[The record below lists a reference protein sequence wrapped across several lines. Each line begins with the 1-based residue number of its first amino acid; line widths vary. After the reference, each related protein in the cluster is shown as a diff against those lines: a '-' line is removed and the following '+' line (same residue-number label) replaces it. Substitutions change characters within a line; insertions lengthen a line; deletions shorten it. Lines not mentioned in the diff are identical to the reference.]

1 MRRVLPGMA
10 LLLGGAWLLTVEPL
24 GVPAAAAGQQPAAS
38 PAASPERALVDRYC
52 VTCHNARRKAGD
64 LLLEQVDVD
73 RAAAHPEV
81 WERVIRKLSTGAMPP
96 PGLPR
101 PEKAASD
108 ALVASLKASIDTAAA
123 KAPKPGRP
131 AVHRLNRVEYTH
143 AIRDLLGL
151 EIDGPSLLPADDSGY
166 GFDNVADVLKVSPG
180 LLERYLLAA
189 QKITRIAVGDTKL
202 RPASAM
208 YKNPYLTLLQDDRL
222 DDDLPI
228 GSRGGIVVRYYFP
241 VNGDYVIKV
250 RVQRNS
256 LTHGGQVRGLDEDNQ
271 IDVRV
276 DGQRVKVFTLGSR
289 TDKQVEYFD
298 ENFGRT
304 ENKPTDEGL
313 NIRIPIKAGTRVV
326 SVAFEKRTLAPEG
339 IGPSVLPAA
348 SFALADARVGGLTVG
363 KVEMGIDHIQIDGP
377 FAATESGDTPSR
389 RRIFTC
395 RPKGRADE
403 ERCAASILSA
413 LARRAYRRQVTRED
427 TDALLAIYRKG
438 KDDGGFEG
446 GIRWALETILV
457 DPDFLFRI
465 ERDPATA
472 KPGVPYRVGDV
483 ALASRLSFFLWSSI
497 PDDTLLD
504 LAERGRLKDPVVFE
518 RQVRRMLADERAG
531 ALTTNFAA
539 QWLYLRNVRG
549 MVPDTFE
556 FPDWDDDLRAALTR
570 ETDLFLASQVR
581 EDRSIRELL
590 TANYSFVNER
600 LAKHYGLR
608 GVYGNRF
615 RRVTFPDGRRA
626 GLFGQAS
633 ILAVTS
639 QPNRT
644 SPVQRGKW
652 ILENLLGSPPPP
664 PPPNVPD
671 LPASAKE
678 QPKSIRARMEQHR
691 KNPVCAGCHATM
703 DPLGFALENF
713 DAIGAWRATADGS
726 PVDSSAALPDGTTF
740 DGPDG
745 LRQMLHT
752 RQAQFIETVTEKL
765 LTYALG
771 RGVDY
776 ADLPTVRQIVRDA
789 AQHDFHWSAVILGI
803 TKSVPFQMS
812 VRRGES

>member
-1 MRRVLPGMA
+1 MRRLLPGMA

-131 AVHRLNRVEYTH
+131 AVHRLNRIEYTH

-189 QKITRIAVGDTKL
+189 QKITRIAVGDTKM

-313 NIRIPIKAGTRVV
+313 NLRIPIKAGTRVV

-465 ERDPATA
+465 ERDPAKTA
-472 KPGVPYRVGDV
+472 AGTVYRISDIE
-483 ALASRLSFFLWSSI
+483 LASRLSFFLWSTI
-497 PDDTLLD
+497 PDDELLN
-504 LAERGRLKDPVVFE
+504 LAIAGKLRDTAVLE
-518 RQVRRMLADERAG
+518 RQVRRMLSDDRSRA
-531 ALTTNFAA
+531 LLTNFFG
-539 QWLYLRNVRG
+539 QWLYVRNVAT
-549 MVPDTFE
+549 VSPDPKA
-556 FPDWDDDLRAALTR
+556 FPNFDDSLRRAFQR
-570 ETDLFLASQVR
+570 ETELFLGSQLAG
-581 EDRSIRELL
+581 DRPLLELL
-590 TANYSFVNER
+590 TANYTFVNER
-600 LAKHYGLR
+600 LARHYGIPKI
-608 GVYGNRF
+608 YGSHF
-615 RRVTFPDGRRA
+615 RRVALTDDRRA
-626 GLFGQAS
+626 GLLGQGS
-633 ILAVTS
+633 ILMVTS
-639 QPNRT
+639 YANRT
-644 SPVQRGKW
+644 SPVVRGKW
-652 ILENLLGSPPPP
+652 VLENLLGVPPPP
-664 PPPNVPD
+664 PPANVPPFPEND
-671 LPASAKE
+671 GTG
-678 QPKSIRARMEQHR
+678 QPRSVRERLEQHR
-691 KNPVCAGCHATM
+691 KNPTCAACHSQL
-703 DPLGFALENF
+703 DPLGFAFENF
-713 DAIGAWRATADGS
+713 DGVGQWRTTDAGS
-726 PVDSSAALPDGTTF
+726 PIDASGVLPNGMKFTGPAEFRQVLLSQREAFLTT
-740 DGPDG
+740 
-745 LRQMLHT
+745 LTQ
-752 RQAQFIETVTEKL
+752 KL

-771 RGVDY
+771 RGVEYYDMPAVRRIV
-776 ADLPTVRQIVRDA
+776 ADAGGNTARWSALILSVARSMPFQKRSA
-789 AQHDFHWSAVILGI
+789 AQ
-803 TKSVPFQMS
+803 
-812 VRRGES
+812 